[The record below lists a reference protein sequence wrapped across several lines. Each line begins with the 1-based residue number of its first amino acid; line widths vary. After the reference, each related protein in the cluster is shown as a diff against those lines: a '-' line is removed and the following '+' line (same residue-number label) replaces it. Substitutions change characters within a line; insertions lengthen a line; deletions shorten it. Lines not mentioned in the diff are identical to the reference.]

1 MRILAVTQPNSGVGY
16 HRMMLPLRHLPG
28 VSVLFTDFINDEVLE
43 RGFDIVTFNR
53 FIVGVELSDL
63 IAYRKKYGF
72 KIVMDLDDYWILD
85 SWHILAKN
93 FPSQVIIDHIKAAD
107 LVTVTHARLMIEVG
121 KIARLPEILPNALPF
136 DEGQF
141 HAGRVAVD
149 TMNDNMEQPVADG
162 AVRFLYAG
170 GITHRKD
177 IELMA
182 YPMRALADDDKYR
195 ERIHLIMAG
204 YDDSNPQTIPT
215 WNGMVHDYTAAHR
228 MNFHLRAPLPPD
240 QYMAFYAEADVAFAP
255 LVESKFN
262 TMKSNIKALEAG
274 CKYIPLIASN
284 VHPYQSCPPILKVD
298 ARRDWGKHIRAMV
311 DSKRRRE
318 DAGMALGEWVR
329 REHHLTN
336 WNKKRKQL
344 YEWII
349 TK

>member
-28 VSVLFTDFINDEVLE
+28 VSVLFTDFINDEVLQ

-53 FIVGVELSDL
+53 FIPGVELSDL
-63 IAYRKKYGF
+63 IAFRKKYGF
-72 KIVMDLDDYWILD
+72 KIVLDLDDYWILD
-85 SWHILAKN
+85 SWHILARN
-93 FPSQVIIDHIKAAD
+93 FPSQVIVDHIRAAD
-107 LVTVTHARLMIEVG
+107 MVTVTHDRLLNEVRPLN
-121 KIARLPEILPNALPF
+121 ACCEILANALPF
-136 DEGQF
+136 DQGQF
-141 HAGRVAVD
+141 HAGRVSVD
-149 TMNDNMEQPVADG
+149 DMNRTMEVPVNDE
-162 AVRFLYAG
+162 AVRYLYAG
-170 GITHRKD
+170 GITHRRD
-177 IELMA
+177 IELMDQ
-182 YPMRALADDDKYR
+182 PIRALADDDKYR
-195 ERIHLIMAG
+195 DRVHLIMAG
-204 YDDSNPQTIPT
+204 YDTSNPQIIPT

-228 MNFHLRAPLPPD
+228 MNFHLRGPLMPD

-274 CKYIPLIASN
+274 CKFIPLIASN
-284 VHPYQSCPPILKVD
+284 VNPYLSIPPVLKVS

-329 REHHLTN
+329 REYHLIN
-336 WNKKRKQL
+336 WNTKRKQL

-349 TK
+349 TR

>member
-1 MRILAVTQPNSGVGY
+1 MRILAITQPNSGVGY
-16 HRMMLPLRHLPG
+16 HRMMLPLRHLQG

-53 FIVGVELSDL
+53 FIPGVDL
-63 IAYRKKYGF
+63 ADLLEFRRRYGF
-72 KIVMDLDDYWILD
+72 KIVLDLDDYWILD
-85 SWHILAKN
+85 TWHILAKD
-93 FPSQVIIDHIKAAD
+93 FPSQVIIDHIRAAD
-107 LVTVTHARLMIEVG
+107 LVTVTHDRLLKEVRPLNQRWETL
-121 KIARLPEILPNALPF
+121 ANALPF

-141 HAGRVAVD
+141 HAGRVSVED
-149 TMNDNMEQPVADG
+149 MNKTMEVPVKDG

-182 YPMRALADDDKYR
+182 QPMRALADDDKYR
-195 ERIHLIMAG
+195 DRVHLIMAG
-204 YDDSNPQTIPT
+204 YDTTNPRTIPT
-215 WNGMVHDYTAAHR
+215 WNGMVHDFTAAHR
-228 MNFHLRAPLPPD
+228 MNFHLRAPLMPD

-274 CKYIPLIASN
+274 CKYIPLIASD
-284 VHPYQSCPPILKVD
+284 VHPYAPIPPIIKVE
-298 ARRDWGKHIRAMV
+298 ARRDWGKHIRRMV
-311 DSKRRRE
+311 DSKFQRQE
-318 DAGMALGEWVR
+318 IGYALGEYVR
-329 REHHLTN
+329 REYHLTN

>member
-53 FIVGVELSDL
+53 FIPGVELADL
-63 IAYRKKYGF
+63 LAFRKKYGF
-72 KIVMDLDDYWILD
+72 KIVLDLDDYWILD
-85 SWHILAKN
+85 GWHILARN
-93 FPSQVIIDHIKAAD
+93 FPSHVIIDHIKAAD
-107 LVTVTHARLMIEVG
+107 LVTVTHARLLIEVG
-121 KIARLPEILPNALPF
+121 KIAGQVEILPNALPF

-141 HAGRVAVD
+141 HAGRVDVD
-149 TMNDNMEQPVADG
+149 AMNDNMEQPVADG
-162 AVRFLYAG
+162 AIRFLYAG

-182 YPMRALADDDKYR
+182 YPMRAMADDDKYR

-204 YDDSNPQTIPT
+204 YDDSNPQTIQT
-215 WNGMVHDYTAAHR
+215 WNGMVHDYTASHR
-228 MNFHLRAPLPPD
+228 MNFHLRAPLMPD
-240 QYMAFYAEADVAFAP
+240 NYMAFYAEADVAFAP

-284 VHPYQSCPPILKVD
+284 VHPYQACPPILKVN